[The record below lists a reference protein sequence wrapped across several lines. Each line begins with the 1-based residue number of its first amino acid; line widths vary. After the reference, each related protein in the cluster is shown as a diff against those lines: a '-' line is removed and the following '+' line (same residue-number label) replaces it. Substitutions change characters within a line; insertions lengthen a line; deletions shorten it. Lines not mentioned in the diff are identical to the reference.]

1 MCGQDGFGAQAE
13 LAVAVDGDGGVVDS
27 GPLVAGAPSIAALG
41 RCDTGGICRFGGG
54 EPIDAVEHSH
64 RG

>member
-27 GPLVAGAPSIAALG
+27 GLPGGWRRFNRSTWAL
-41 RCDTGGICRFGGG
+41 
-54 EPIDAVEHSH
+54 
-64 RG
+64 